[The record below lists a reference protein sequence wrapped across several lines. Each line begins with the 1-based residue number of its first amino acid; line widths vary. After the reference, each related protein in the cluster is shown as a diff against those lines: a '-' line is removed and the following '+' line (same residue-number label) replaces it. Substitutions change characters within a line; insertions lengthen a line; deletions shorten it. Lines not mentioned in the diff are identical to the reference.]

1 MFFVV
6 VGAGLVVVLGVLL
19 LVVLVV
25 VLLVVFVIFLVVL
38 LVGKGI
44 LEYKF
49 PLGCMS
55 TYVVC
60 VEVSF

>member
-25 VLLVVFVIFLVVL
+25 VLLVVLVIVLVVL

-49 PLGCMS
+49 PLSRSYEHLCGLC
-55 TYVVC
+55 
-60 VEVSF
+60 